1 MNVDFLESFF
11 YELDELKRG
20 DEFSLDILQ
29 RIELLCEH
37 KGFIVG
43 HSKRI
48 KGHKPLIQLRYN
60 DVRIFYT
67 IEKNTIIIRGI
78 LKKDVD
84 KFQSKTFKKMNNK

>member
-1 MNVDFLESFF
+1 MNVEFHDSFF
-11 YELDELKRG
+11 KELKELKRG

-29 RIELLCEH
+29 RTELLCEH

-67 IEKNTIIIRGI
+67 LENNTIIIRGI

-84 KFQSKTFKKMNNK
+84 KFKSEAFKKMNNK